1 MSQEFW
7 SRNMTENS
15 EQTSNQS
22 QRKDIFSLLNEKEQL
37 KFLTLLGEADKHYQQ
52 YKEYL
57 KKIVEFFEDLQLKYE
72 YLSEENP
79 EYMDTYDEISKLIEN
94 LKSLIYNISSPYE
107 ILNKALEE

>member
-1 MSQEFW
+1 
-7 SRNMTENS
+7 MTENS